1 MKVLF
6 ANSTRS
12 WGGVKSWTIRLI
24 KELNSHGISITVVAR
39 SHQDFL
45 DKVREAGAE
54 AVPYSFGWDYAPQ
67 SVIKAIFLLRQERPD
82 LIVTNISK
90 ELRTFGV
97 AARILRIPVI
107 ARLGNEADLRRNF
120 RTRFDYDKLVSGVL
134 VPAHSVKRG
143 LPVDLVNPNKI
154 RVIHSG
160 IEIPSKVPERD
171 NKTVH
176 IVYIGKISELKG
188 VTVQLKAYTELL
200 KKGYDIRVSLIG
212 EGPLLERL
220 AQEYR
225 DNKHICFHGLLT
237 EPARILNEADIGVL
251 HSSQEGLPNS
261 LLEYMAN
268 GLAIV
273 TTPVGGIPEAVDKD
287 KEALFVDYG
296 DSDQLVQKIAHLI
309 KSRKTR
315 RRLGCAAYSRAKID
329 FNIAIQSIK
338 TMEYFK
344 EISGKPC

>member
-1 MKVLF
+1 LKVLF
-6 ANSTRS
+6 ANSTKS

-24 KELNSHGISITVVAR
+24 RELNAHGFSVTVVAR

-45 DKVREAGAE
+45 NRVREAGAV
-54 AVPYSFGWDYAPQ
+54 AIPYSFGWDYAPQ
-67 SVIKAIFLLRQERPD
+67 SVIKAILLLRQEKPD
-82 LIVTNISK
+82 LVVTNISK
-90 ELRTFGV
+90 ELRTLGI
-97 AARILRIPVI
+97 AARFLRIPVI

-134 VPAHSVKRG
+134 VPAHSVKNG

-160 IEIPSKVPERD
+160 TEIPSKLPDRESK
-171 NKTVH
+171 NVH

-188 VTVQLKAYTELL
+188 VNVQLKAYNELL
-200 KKGYDIRVSLIG
+200 RKGYDITVSFVG
-212 EGPLLERL
+212 EGPLLGQL
-220 AQEYR
+220 SQEYR
-225 DNKHICFHGLLT
+225 DNKNICFHGLVI
-237 EPARILNEADIGVL
+237 EPSRILSEADIGVL
-251 HSSQEGLPNS
+251 HSFQEGLPNS

-273 TTPVGGIPEAVDKD
+273 TTPVGGIPEAVDEN

-296 DSDQLVQKIAHLI
+296 DSDQLVNKIAHLI
-309 KSRKTR
+309 KSKKTR
-315 RRLGCAAYSRAKID
+315 HRLGCAAYSRAKID

-338 TMEYFK
+338 TIEYFK
-344 EISGKPC
+344 EIIEKPC